1 MIETRRDI
9 VPSALDDERVDRV
22 VAMLTEASRARVRT
36 LIDGAHVRIGGVIVT
51 KSAQRVRAGDEIVVE
66 FDEEVP
72 AVKADATIELDHR
85 PRRPRCRRH
94 RQAGGPRRASRCRP
108 PRRHA
113 RVRAVGSLPR
123 DRADGRPAASRHR
136 APTRQ
141 RHVGPADGGPLAAG
155 LRIVGRAACRRARST
170 RSYTALVC
178 RSFDE
183 REGVVDAPI
192 GRSSRAPTRMAV
204 TPRGRD
210 ARTRYVVEQRF
221 VDPFPASLLSC
232 RLESGRT
239 HQIRVHLSAIAAPVL
254 GDDRYGGRRVQVA
267 DGAAVP
273 ARGAVGLRAS
283 GHAARHLEFESPLPP
298 DLAVGAGAV
307 LLAGRCLALTA
318 RTVG

>member
-22 VAMLTEASRARVRT
+22 VAMLTDASRARVRT
-36 LIDGAHVRIGGVIVT
+36 LIDGAHVRLGGVVVT

-72 AVKADATIELDHR
+72 ALRADATIGLVIVHEDLDVVVIDKPAGLVVHPGAGHR
-85 PRRPRCRRH
+85 DDTLVSALLARYPEIATAGDPQRPGIVH
-94 RQAGGPRRASRCRP
+94 RLDKGTSGLLMV
-108 PRRHA
+108 A
-113 RVRAVGSLPR
+113 RSPEAYESLV
-123 DRADGRPAASRHR
+123 A
-136 APTRQ
+136 Q
-141 RHVGPADGGPLAAG
+141 LAA
-155 LRIVGRAACRRARST
+155 RTVT
-170 RSYTALVC
+170 RTYTALVC

-183 REGVVDAPI
+183 HEGVVDAPI

-254 GDDRYGGRRVQVA
+254 GDDRYGGRRVQVSMRR
-267 DGAAVP
+267 P
-273 ARGAVGLRAS
+273 FLHAS
-283 GHAARHLEFESPLPP
+283 QLGFVHPVSGEALEFQSPLPP
-298 DLAVGAGAV
+298 DLVAV
-307 LLAGRCLALTA
+307 LAEFA
-318 RTVG
+318 

>member
-22 VAMLTEASRARVRT
+22 VAMLTEASRARVKT
-36 LIDGAHVRIGGVIVT
+36 LIDGAHVRIGGVVVT

-66 FDEEVP
+66 LDEEVP
-72 AVKADATIELDHR
+72 EVRADSTIGLTIVHEDGDVVVIDKPAGLVVHPGAGHRDDTLVSALLARYPEIADAGDPQRPGIVHRLDKGTSGLLMVAR
-85 PRRPRCRRH
+85 TPR
-94 RQAGGPRRASRCRP
+94 AYASLV
-108 PRRHA
+108 A
-113 RVRAVGSLPR
+113 
-123 DRADGRPAASRHR
+123 
-136 APTRQ
+136 Q
-141 RHVGPADGGPLAAG
+141 LAA
-155 LRIVGRAACRRARST
+155 RTVV

-178 RSFDE
+178 RSFEE

-221 VDPFPASLLSC
+221 VDPFSASLLTC

-267 DGAAVP
+267 MRRP
-273 ARGAVGLRAS
+273 FL
-283 GHAARHLEFESPLPP
+283 HAAQLGFVHPVSGEALAFVSPLPP
-298 DLAVGAGAV
+298 DLASV
-307 LLAGRCLALTA
+307 LDEFS
-318 RTVG
+318 

>member
-36 LIDGAHVRIGGVIVT
+36 LIDGAHVRVGGVVVT

-66 FDEEVP
+66 LDEEVP
-72 AVKADATIELDHR
+72 EVKADSTIGLTIVHEDSDVVVIDKPAGLVVHPGAGHRDDTLVSALLARYPEIADAGDPQRPGIVHRLDKGTSGLLMVAR
-85 PRRPRCRRH
+85 TPR
-94 RQAGGPRRASRCRP
+94 AYASLV
-108 PRRHA
+108 A
-113 RVRAVGSLPR
+113 
-123 DRADGRPAASRHR
+123 
-136 APTRQ
+136 Q
-141 RHVGPADGGPLAAG
+141 LAA
-155 LRIVGRAACRRARST
+155 RTVE

-178 RSFDE
+178 RSFEE

-210 ARTRYVVEQRF
+210 ARTRYVVERRF
-221 VDPFPASLLSC
+221 VEPFAASLLTC

-239 HQIRVHLSAIAAPVL
+239 HQIRVHLAAIAAPVL

-267 DGAAVP
+267 MRRP
-273 ARGAVGLRAS
+273 FL
-283 GHAARHLEFESPLPP
+283 HAAQLGFVHPVSGEALAFVAPLPP
-298 DLAVGAGAV
+298 DLESV
-307 LLAGRCLALTA
+307 LRHFS
-318 RTVG
+318 